1 MAKMGFRKLS
11 EMVGRCDYL
20 EPADPLNEKVKVHFV
35 AVLLCPISRKKN
47 HNHHNHPIL
56 FVCFFFC
63 SQLLDFSA
71 ILMPGNELNPGD
83 HLGGSE
89 PQNHKLELRKVS
101 IGHEPTRLGRVHEVK
116 LFFQNN
122 WVIRPFCF
130 FPRQV

>member
-35 AVLLCPISRKKN
+35 AVLLCLISRKK
-47 HNHHNHPIL
+47 IVIIVIILFCL
-56 FVCFFFC
+56 FVCFFC

-101 IGHEPTRLGRVHEVK
+101 IGREPTRLGQVHEVK